1 MNALHWIT
9 KEARRLRREYP
20 KRFKTWREYVAQASA
35 IYASKHG
42 GKSPVGHK
50 HKTKKVSGMA
60 KRKKRSR
67 RSTAI
72 KALKRAHRS
81 EGRALRK
88 LGTIGAAKTT
98 LKKRL
103 EKKLGEEYITQF
115 KARLK
120 RHKKKIGKR
129 ISQIKRDIRHLSK

>member
-1 MNALHWIT
+1 MKSLQWIV
-9 KEARRLRREYP
+9 KEAKSLKRKYP
-20 KRFKTWREYVAQASA
+20 NRFKKWTDYVAQASA
-35 IYASKHG
+35 IYASKHK

-50 HKTKKVSGMA
+50 HKKQKLTGMA
-60 KRKKRSR
+60 KHRKTSR
-67 RSTAI
+67 RKTAI
-72 KALKRAHRS
+72 RALKRAHRS

-103 EKKLGEEYITQF
+103 EKKLGEEYISQF
-115 KARLK
+115 KAKLK

-129 ISQIKRDIRHLSK
+129 ISKIKRDIRSLAK